1 MRNPIVV
8 GNWKMNMSIDAGL
21 KLASSMIPGLDVIQG
36 VEKVICPPFV
46 GLGSIGDMLSGTS
59 VSVGA
64 QNMHYEED
72 GAFTGEIS
80 PAMLSPICKFVI
92 VGHSERRQL
101 FGETD
106 DLVNQKVLA
115 ARKVG
120 MKPIVCVGEQLNDRN
135 TDKAKEVVGEQL
147 INGLGNSVTE
157 PILVAYEPVWAI
169 GTGMAATVE
178 IVEDMMSYLRG
189 VIRSNCGSR
198 ESEEAQLLYGGSVNP
213 ANIADFMALADV
225 DGALVGGASLDPKAF
240 NTIVNIAADSAK

>member
-1 MRNPIVV
+1 M
-8 GNWKMNMSIDAGL
+8 
-21 KLASSMIPGLDVIQG
+21 
-36 VEKVICPPFV
+36 
-46 GLGSIGDMLSGTS
+46 
-59 VSVGA
+59 
-64 QNMHYEED
+64 
-72 GAFTGEIS
+72 
-80 PAMLSPICKFVI
+80 
-92 VGHSERRQL
+92 GHSERRQL

-106 DLVNQKVLA
+106 DLVNHKVLA

-169 GTGMAATVE
+169 GTGMAATAE